1 MTTIFLIDLIGW
13 VGALLVL
20 VAYGLISARK
30 TTGHSL
36 SYQGMNF
43 LGGIFLLINTMY
55 YGALPSSFLNLIWAG
70 IAVYALVGKRK
81 QPIES

>member
-1 MTTIFLIDLIGW
+1 MTMNFFVDLVGW
-13 VGALLVL
+13 IGALLVL
-20 VAYGLISARK
+20 VAYGLISTRR

-36 SYQGMNF
+36 NYQGMNF

-81 QPIES
+81 QPLES

>member
-1 MTTIFLIDLIGW
+1 MTTLFLVDLIGW
-13 VGALLVL
+13 AGAVLVL
-20 VAYGLISARK
+20 VAYFLISARK
-30 TTGHSL
+30 TSSHSL

-70 IAVYALVGKRK
+70 IAVYTLVGKRK
-81 QPIES
+81 QPLES